1 MGLPSGCHR
10 TVAGTSRAEVSG
22 DRSILPLRQGALH
35 QGGQE
40 VLRVGERQGSVQVQ
54 VHDSRAGERRVAGQ
68 QLLDE
73 VGGLSSLLHGYWS
86 FSMCVCACMCVC
98 VCVSVLPQ
106 IHLPETGAVGAYT
119 WKYNIKRT
127 CVEPKK

>member
-10 TVAGTSRAEVSG
+10 TVAGTSRAKVSG

-40 VLRVGERQGSVQVQ
+40 VLRAGERQGSVQVQ
-54 VHDSRAGERRVAGQ
+54 VYDSRAGERRAAGK

-73 VGGLSSLLHGYWS
+73 VGGLSLLHGYCS
-86 FSMCVCACMCVC
+86 FSMCVCMRVCVCVC

-106 IHLPETGAVGAYT
+106 IRLPETGAVGAHT
-119 WKYNIKRT
+119 WKYNIK
-127 CVEPKK
+127 

>member
-1 MGLPSGCHR
+1 MG
-10 TVAGTSRAEVSG
+10 VAGTSRAKVSG
-22 DRSILPLRQGALH
+22 DRSILPIRQGALH

-54 VHDSRAGERRVAGQ
+54 VSDSRAGERRAAGK

-73 VGGLSSLLHGYWS
+73 VGGLSSLLHGYSS
-86 FSMCVCACMCVC
+86 FSMYVCMRVCVC

-106 IHLPETGAVGAYT
+106 IHLPETGAVEAHMEIQHQA
-119 WKYNIKRT
+119 NL
-127 CVEPKK
+127 C